1 MAHLSLHGCGR
12 EKADYRRYGPSDYS
26 RFRLRGR
33 LRYADQDGTEQNRS
47 DGKRRR
53 RLWSGSYRACRLCKK
68 CGRDQ
73 NPCEDKITFDTGY
86 GWNNLQTAI
95 DEAVSDYLLTLRKSW
110 AASPCLIVRISQIE
124 TRILDI
130 PGIIDIQDT
139 SVNGKEDNLILGT

>member
-1 MAHLSLHGCGR
+1 M
-12 EKADYRRYGPSDYS
+12 K
-26 RFRLRGR
+26 
-33 LRYADQDGTEQNRS
+33 T
-47 DGKRRR
+47 
-53 RLWSGSYRACRLCKK
+53 
-68 CGRDQ
+68 
-73 NPCEDKITFDTGY
+73 KITFDTGY

-139 SVNGKEDNLILGT
+139 SVNGKEDNLILGTYEITVYGGAGE